1 MIQHNSFENDVYEF
15 ILGKILKG
23 DYHAGQRVNIDELKE
38 ETGASATP
46 ILGALRRL
54 VYGGLLES
62 SSRNK
67 GYFIPKFTKEDL
79 YEVKVALH
87 FMALAA
93 CVKICRMESVDNIV
107 AKLQPL
113 ADITMAVSKRKK
125 YMEYMEVDQQFHNE
139 IVRSIDSSGR
149 ILEIYSNLSNQYN
162 CIRKILQ
169 PELVE
174 SMDISTPHLHQEYI
188 TAIKNQNID
197 RIYEIVM
204 MELAEE
210 F

>member
-15 ILGKILKG
+15 ILEKFLKG
-23 DYHAGQRVNIDELKE
+23 DYCVGQRVNIDELKE

-113 ADITMAVSKRKK
+113 ADATVKVSKGNDYLK
-125 YMEYMEVDQQFHNE
+125 YMEVDQQFHNE

-149 ILEIYSNLSNQYN
+149 ILSIYNNLSNQYN
-162 CIRKILQ
+162 CIRRILQ
-169 PELVE
+169 TELVKP
-174 SMDISTPHLHQEYI
+174 MDIITPHLHQEYI